1 MKKISGIIILIILF
15 FTFGLASAQDA
26 TQEDLTLLRNEF
38 DIQTK
43 EWIKAYNSKDATNL
57 SPLYTEDAVY
67 ISGHVSGLELNGR
80 HHVIANFQNGMNGG
94 GHIDSIEIVSII
106 SSGDLATLLCKYQ
119 ATNSGV
125 TVTGR
130 NLLVMKKIEGKWM
143 IAIHM
148 TVV

>member
-1 MKKISGIIILIILF
+1 MKEISGIIILMILF
-15 FTFGLASAQDA
+15 SAFGLASAQDA
-26 TQEDLTLLRNEF
+26 TQEDLTLLKNEF
-38 DIQTK
+38 DVQTK

-57 SPLYTEDAVY
+57 IPLYTEDAVY

-80 HHVIANFQNGMNGG
+80 NHVIANFQNGINGG

-130 NLLVMKKIEGKWM
+130 NLLVMKKIKEKWM